1 LSLLNHRI
9 HFLISLVGV
18 KAIVMAAHHRKS
30 DYIAFIN
37 NLVPELKTST
47 IGNLKSARL
56 PDLKHVIRIDNE

>member
-1 LSLLNHRI
+1 
-9 HFLISLVGV
+9 
-18 KAIVMAAHHRKS
+18 MAAHHRKS

-56 PDLKHVIRIDNE
+56 PDLKHVIRIDNEQTPGMMNFANLF